1 MVTGGGED
9 ICIGAI
15 FAKTF
20 ALLFLND
27 TSNYFLP
34 TICKYASDSG
44 FKTTILDG
52 TELMKLIYNTMKGSI
67 LKILL
72 DVRNLFRAQAN
83 GVRSHRGQN
92 KRRSVSIFFFL
103 NSQV

>member
-1 MVTGGGED
+1 MPGGGED

-34 TICKYASDSG
+34 TICKYASLRQQVQNNYSG
-44 FKTTILDG
+44 G
-52 TELMKLIYNTMKGSI
+52 A
-67 LKILL
+67 
-72 DVRNLFRAQAN
+72 RADEVN
-83 GVRSHRGQN
+83 P
-92 KRRSVSIFFFL
+92 
-103 NSQV
+103 